1 MASKQLNTLMDIL
14 NQRKDEVKELEESI
28 IEWKTKEMD
37 LERQYQE
44 KQEVHFVFSFFFSFF
59 FFSFLFSKVNA
70 FIYPVL
76 IQRHNNLR

>member
-44 KQEVHFVFSFFFSFF
+44 KHKVHFVFSLFFSIFF
-59 FFSFLFSKVNA
+59 FFFHFSFQQSKR
-70 FIYPVL
+70 FHL
-76 IQRHNNLR
+76 SCFDSKT